1 MNPDAD
7 LFQKRTRHT
16 IRLLARAVLDLE
28 DYADGLT
35 GTVSAPY
42 LRLQV
47 AAIRAAI
54 VRLEHELLGVSNG

>member
-28 DYADGLT
+28 DYADGT
-35 GTVSAPY
+35 TDVGGAVH